1 MFSMHKI
8 ALAMHWNRLI
18 RLLIPALF
26 VVGLDQWTKVWATD
40 KIAMELPRS
49 YWNDFF
55 RLQYALNEGA
65 FLSLGSD
72 LPDHVRY
79 WVLAIIPVGVLG
91 YLCYHALR
99 AEGVS
104 ISAQIAFGLIL
115 GGGGSNIFDRIA
127 YGHVV
132 DFMNMGI
139 GSLRTGIFNFADVA
153 IMAGLLILLPTAFHK
168 PQKENTPEINPDNE
182 AEDLTENSPSTPEPP
197 EQDTIK

>member
-1 MFSMHKI
+1 
-8 ALAMHWNRLI
+8 MHWNRLI
-18 RLLIPALF
+18 RLLIPALLI
-26 VVGLDQWTKVWATD
+26 VGLDRWTKVWATH

-72 LPDHVRY
+72 LPDHIRY
-79 WVLAIIPVGVLG
+79 WVLAIIPVGVLA

-99 AEGVS
+99 SEDVS
-104 ISAQIAFGLIL
+104 SWGQVAFGLIL

-127 YGHVV
+127 HGHVV

-153 IMAGLLILLPTAFHK
+153 IMTGLLMLLPTAFQK
-168 PQKENTPEINPDNE
+168 PKQDTPPKNIGEQEAENTTHVSEHPR
-182 AEDLTENSPSTPEPP
+182 EDAS
-197 EQDTIK
+197 K

>member
-1 MFSMHKI
+1 
-8 ALAMHWNRLI
+8 MHWNRLI

-26 VVGLDQWTKVWATD
+26 IVGLDRWTKAWATD
-40 KIAMELPRS
+40 QIAMELPRS

-99 AEGVS
+99 AEGVTA
-104 ISAQIAFGLIL
+104 SAQIAFGLIL
-115 GGGGSNIFDRIA
+115 GGGGSNIFDRIV

-139 GSLRTGIFNFADVA
+139 GNLRTGIFNFADVA

-168 PQKENTPEINPDNE
+168 PQKENTPDTNPEDE
-182 AEDLTENSPSTPEPP
+182 AGDLTENEISPPEPP
-197 EQDTIK
+197 AGDTPK

>member
-1 MFSMHKI
+1 MFFEHKI

-18 RLLIPALF
+18 RLLIPGLF
-26 VVGLDQWTKVWATD
+26 IVGLDRWTKSWATEH
-40 KIAMELPRS
+40 IAMELPRS

-65 FLSLGSD
+65 FLSLGAD
-72 LPDHVRY
+72 LPEHVRY

-104 ISAQIAFGLIL
+104 TSAQIAFGLIL
-115 GGGGSNIFDRIA
+115 GGGGSNIFDRIV

-132 DFMNMGI
+132 DFMNMGL

-168 PQKENTPEINPDNE
+168 PKQENTPELNPENE
-182 AEDLTENSPSTPEPP
+182 VEDTTENKTPPSEPPAEDTF
-197 EQDTIK
+197 K